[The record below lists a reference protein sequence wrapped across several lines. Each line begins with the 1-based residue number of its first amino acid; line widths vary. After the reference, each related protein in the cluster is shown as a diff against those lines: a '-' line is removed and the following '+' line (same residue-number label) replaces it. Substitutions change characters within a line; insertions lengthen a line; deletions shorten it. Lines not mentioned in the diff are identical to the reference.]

1 MLYIL
6 RFQEICETLPL
17 LWATLLLAL
26 LSEGVVGS
34 SLSSTAATVVGWE
47 EHVKAKGVAP
57 CLLAK

>member
-26 LSEGVVGS
+26 LSEGVAGS
-34 SLSSTAATVVGWE
+34 SLSSTAATVIGWE
-47 EHVKAKGVAP
+47 EHVEAKGVAP
-57 CLLAK
+57 